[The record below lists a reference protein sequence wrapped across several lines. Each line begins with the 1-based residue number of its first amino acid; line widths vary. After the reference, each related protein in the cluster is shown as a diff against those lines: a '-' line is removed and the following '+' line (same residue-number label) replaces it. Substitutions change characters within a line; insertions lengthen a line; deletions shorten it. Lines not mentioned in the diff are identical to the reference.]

1 MMHIVCP
8 FSDTVGRISVGSSE
22 SPSWISMARQKQ
34 RNFIENSPENSPEKL
49 PSQVCAVASYNE
61 QICHVKSCPVLKEV
75 FENCVLAES

>member
-1 MMHIVCP
+1 MMHIACP
-8 FSDTVGRISVGSSE
+8 FPDTVGRISVGSSA

-61 QICHVKSCPVLKEV
+61 QIRHVKPCPVLKEM
-75 FENCVLAES
+75 FENCVLAS